1 MMDEERAE
9 YLAGQFKG
17 IKEPD
22 RLVLEKAI
30 LYLEIVDSMDGGMN
44 ILTGEDSGWYDPT
57 EEGMNWYLKEFRGHP
72 AWKIGLS
79 TTIRNLRA
87 MLVELGDDE

>member
-1 MMDEERAE
+1 MNDEERTERAE
-9 YLAGQFKG
+9 YLAREFEG

-22 RLVLEKAI
+22 RLVLERAI
-30 LYLEIVDSMDGGMN
+30 LYLEIVESMDDGM
-44 ILTGEDSGWYDPT
+44 IVEGEWYEAT
-57 EEGMNWYLKEFRGHP
+57 ESTSNWYLKEFRGHP

-87 MLVELGDDE
+87 MLVELEE